1 MNNRAQFF
9 KRKLKKVVYEDLA
22 TALADYEFP
31 NEQCARGIR
40 ITRTYLLKKCLQKPA
55 RALSILLG
63 THLYVPYVEVV
74 LTTHCSLRCK
84 NCSALMPLYER
95 RAHLDLSLF
104 VSSME
109 RLLSAVDSVHV
120 VRLLGGEPLLY
131 PDLVGALEFVAG
143 QDKIKRAA
151 IVTNG
156 TMLIRDERVLKIL
169 QENPKLYVFI
179 SDYGV
184 HSRHFQDLVRQL
196 EEHHIPYMTFDN
208 GRPWIDYGGFEERH
222 KTVPELMEQYLICTH
237 RNTNLLNGKWYQCYR
252 ASHATNLGLIP
263 DRPEE
268 YIDLTDNQIP
278 LRKLRRRIR
287 KFLFS
292 YVPYVESCKYCDF
305 GPNPRLVPP
314 GLQEEKKTDTA
325 MQESAPESISKA

>member
-1 MNNRAQFF
+1 MNNRMNNRAQFF

-22 TALADYEFP
+22 TALSDYEFP

-40 ITRTYLLKKCLQKPA
+40 ITRTYLLKKCLQKPT

-131 PDLVGALEFVAG
+131 PELATVLEYVAR
-143 QDKIKRAA
+143 QDKIKRAG

-169 QENPKLYVFI
+169 QENPKLFVYI

-184 HSRHFQDLVRQL
+184 HSRHLQDLTRQL
-196 EEHHIPYMTFDN
+196 DEYHIKHITFPM
-208 GRPWIDYGGFEERH
+208 GRTWVDYGGFEKRD
-222 KTVPELMEQYLICTH
+222 KTEEELVEQFRLCTH
-237 RNTNLLNGKWYQCYR
+237 NCTSVLAGKWYQCPR
-252 ASHATNLGLIP
+252 CSHATNLGLIP
-263 DRPEE
+263 DPPEE
-268 YIDLTDNQIP
+268 YIDLNDTQIP
-278 LRKLRRRIR
+278 RRKLRRRIR
-287 KFLFS
+287 KFLFG
-292 YVPYVESCKYCDF
+292 YIPYVEGCRYCDF
-305 GPNPRLVPP
+305 GPNPKLIPP
-314 GLQEEKKTDTA
+314 GLQEDEPH
-325 MQESAPESISKA
+325 E